1 MILHSLQMF
10 VVQMVIFLLLGNF
23 ASGVRKMAHY
33 VYNFPNY
40 IKFITLREYSSNQI
54 QSRERASYS
63 H

>member
-1 MILHSLQMF
+1 MF

-23 ASGVRKMAHY
+23 VSGVRKMRHY
-33 VYNFPNY
+33 AYNFPNY
-40 IKFITLREYSSNQI
+40 IKFITLREYSPNQM

>member
-1 MILHSLQMF
+1 MF

-23 ASGVRKMAHY
+23 VSGVRKMRHY
-33 VYNFPNY
+33 AYNFPNY
-40 IKFITLREYSSNQI
+40 IEFITLREYSPNQM